1 LEVLPLARK
10 TIELPQR
17 FQFST
22 EYTVLY
28 SDVNVAN
35 HLAADRIPAIAI
47 EGQLRF
53 VIALGYEQATAFEE
67 AGLIMAHSEIAYIT
81 ETDYGDC
88 LRIDVAAVNFS
99 SKSFDLV
106 FRLFNLSKNIETARL
121 RNTMLFF
128 DYSSKSVCEVPASFK
143 EKVAAR

>member
-1 LEVLPLARK
+1 MSRK
-10 TIELPQR
+10 TIDLPER

-35 HLAADRIPAIAI
+35 HLAADRIPAIPI

-53 VIALGYEQATAFEE
+53 VLALGYEHATAFEE
-67 AGLIMAHSEIAYIT
+67 AGLIMAHSEISYLS
-81 ETDYGDC
+81 ETDYGDK
-88 LRIDVAAVNFS
+88 LRIDVAAINFTA
-99 SKSFDLV
+99 KSFELA

-128 DYSSKSVCEVPASFK
+128 DYNTKSVCAVPAGFK
-143 EKVAAR
+143 EKVAAM